1 MGRPAQDI
9 TESELAVLRVLWDRE
24 TATIRHLTDVLYPGG
39 EAAQYATVQKLLDR
53 MEAKGFVQRDRT
65 LFVHLFRAVL
75 DRDEMIGRRLRTLAE
90 MLCDGSLTP
99 LLTHLARAKDLT
111 EEDRLALRAIINAAG
126 PEPGTAA
133 LDDEKDSPAE
143 RSGATSRASRS
154 RPGNG
159 GRGKA
164 KPAS

>member
-9 TESELAVLRVLWDRE
+9 TESELAVLRVLWDRG
-24 TATIRHLTDVLYPGG
+24 TATIRHLTDVLYPRG

-53 MEAKGFVQRDRT
+53 MEAKGFVERDRS
-65 LFVHLFRAVL
+65 LFVHLFKAVL

-111 EEDRLALRAIINAAG
+111 EQDRMALRAIMDEADAEPDTARTEPDKNSAAG
-126 PEPGTAA
+126 PLEETPRT
-133 LDDEKDSPAE
+133 PRP
-143 RSGATSRASRS
+143 RSSR
-154 RPGNG
+154 G

-164 KPAS
+164 ER